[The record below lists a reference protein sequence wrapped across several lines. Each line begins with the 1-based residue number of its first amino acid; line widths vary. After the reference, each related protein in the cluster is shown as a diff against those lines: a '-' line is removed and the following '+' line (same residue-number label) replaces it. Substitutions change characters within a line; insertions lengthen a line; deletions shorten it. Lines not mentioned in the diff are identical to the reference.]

1 MSTYK
6 IQVVE
11 IKERTHDTYSF
22 VTTKPKDYQ
31 FKPGQA
37 TEMSILKEGWED
49 EKRPFTFTSLPDA
62 EHLEFTIKTYPSH
75 EGMTNELL
83 KVKTGDALEIGD
95 AWGAIEFKGKG
106 VFIAGGAGVT
116 PFIAILRHLRSED
129 KLAGNKLIF
138 ANKSPD
144 DIILED
150 EFNTLLGDQFINVL
164 DDKGN
169 TDYHE
174 GRIDKEF
181 LKEQISDFDQHFYVC
196 GPEKFN
202 EAMIGYL
209 KELGANADAVVF
221 EE

>member
-1 MSTYK
+1 MSSYK

-11 IKERTHDTYSF
+11 IKERTHDTFSF

-49 EKRPFTFTSLPDA
+49 EKRPFTFTGLPDG

-83 KVKTGDALEIGD
+83 KVKTGDFFEIGD
-95 AWGAIEFKGKG
+95 AWGAIEYKGKG
-106 VFIAGGAGVT
+106 LFLAGGAGVT
-116 PFIAILRHLRSED
+116 PFIAILRHLRKED

-138 ANKSPD
+138 ANRSPE

-150 EFNTLLGDQFINVL
+150 EFKTLLGDNFINIL
-164 DDKGN
+164 DDKGGS
-169 TDYHE
+169 DYEE
-174 GRIDKEF
+174 GRIDKDF
-181 LKEQISDFDQHFYVC
+181 LKNHISNFDQHFYIC

-209 KELGANADAVVF
+209 KDLGANADTVVF